1 MASGEIRTRI
11 YMNCRKTAYIVT
23 RTATH
28 SRILLALGQDL
39 GGWLK
44 EFREALRAS
53 VERVGFRPS
62 LVVTK
67 CMNISDEWDRA
78 ESFTLVSIHSM

>member
-1 MASGEIRTRI
+1 
-11 YMNCRKTAYIVT
+11 
-23 RTATH
+23 
-28 SRILLALGQDL
+28 LGQDL